1 MSHIQGIGGTFH
13 QQCLSQRRSLGHCP
27 PSKCLAGTLTTCSQ
41 KGLAVQTVGKPWLC
55 QFSSQE
61 KCCGVFSENYCA
73 LYLIE
78 SRKLSR
84 SLASAS
90 YSCQLSAIKTIRL
103 TQKPPVCLCPPGG
116 FSVSEWCQDTCPGA
130 IVLQIRK
137 VKNTEKIVSLPL

>member
-1 MSHIQGIGGTFH
+1 M
-13 QQCLSQRRSLGHCP
+13 
-27 PSKCLAGTLTTCSQ
+27 
-41 KGLAVQTVGKPWLC
+41 GKPWLC

-137 VKNTEKIVSLPL
+137 VKNTEKIVSLPLLLQNKFILKNYICGFFYFLFSVSVFIHICCFLMKLFLLMYSIVPQ